1 MLSKETIEAYNR
13 IRTKTDKSVLC
24 HAPFSSI
31 NFEQNGNMTACCY
44 NRTHVLGTY
53 PANSI
58 MEAWTGEKAEELRE
72 YMRNNS
78 LEGGCIACK
87 EQLLSGNFHGSK
99 ALYYDNVSHKKPLLD
114 NMFPFLRKQPK
125 QQLPKVIELE
135 ISNTC
140 NLECEMCNGYFS
152 SSIRKNR
159 EKKPPLP
166 NPYDDRF
173 VDQLAEL
180 IPHLQE
186 MKFLGG
192 EPFLVDIYFKIW
204 DKIIEL
210 NPGLKVHIT
219 TNGTVFN
226 ERIRVLLSKMNCS
239 IAVSLDSLDAKIY
252 EGIRI
257 GARFERVIENINR
270 MLEITKGRSDA
281 FSIAVCPM
289 VTNWQG
295 LPDLVNFANE
305 KNIHTFYNTVWY
317 PEKLSLQSLYP
328 FTMRRVIKYLKEQ
341 SNGFKTD
348 TKVQRLNNLKYSE
361 VIKMLEYWLQLSVK
375 KFTDIEL
382 TLVNEATL
390 LPTLPTEPLAREI
403 TLRILK
409 NELDTIGYESYPAL
423 EKIMTETLPD
433 FETAYTDTQFLKRA
447 LNNLASDYEQNPQ
460 IFVEAYQQALMA
472 AQKICF
478 PEIDSEAF
486 SRKQQMLHMQLINN
500 SNLTRLGFKRALE
513 GTPLK
518 QILKMAELDLDKLN
532 LKEEALPEV

>member
-1 MLSKETIEAYNR
+1 MLSVETIEAYNK
-13 IRTKTDKSVLC
+13 IRTNTDKSVLC

-53 PANSI
+53 PTNTI
-58 MEAWTGEKAEELRE
+58 MEAWTGEKAEELRNYIRE
-72 YMRNNS
+72 NN
-78 LEGGCIACK
+78 LDGGCIGCK

-99 ALYYDNVSHKKPLLD
+99 ALYYDNVSQQKPFFSD
-114 NMFPFLRKQPK
+114 VFSFLRKQPK
-125 QQLPKVIELE
+125 QRLPKIIELE

-173 VDQLAEL
+173 VEQLSEL
-180 IPHLQE
+180 IPYLEE

-210 NPGLKVHIT
+210 NPRLKVHIT

-226 ERIRVLLSKMNCS
+226 ERIKALITKMNCS
-239 IAVSLDSLDAKIY
+239 IAVSLDSLDPATY

-257 GARFERVIENINR
+257 GARFERVMENLNK
-270 MLEITKGRSDA
+270 MYEITKGRKDA
-281 FSIAVCPM
+281 FSIAICPM

-305 KNIHTFYNTVWY
+305 KSIHTFYNTVWY
-317 PEKLSLQSLYP
+317 PERLSLQSLYP
-328 FTMRRVIKYLKEQ
+328 FTMRRVIKYLNEK
-341 SNGFKTD
+341 STGFKTD
-348 TKVQRLNNLKYSE
+348 TKIQRLNNLKYSE
-361 VIKMLEYWLQLSVK
+361 LVKMMEYWLQLSVK
-375 KFTDIEL
+375 KFTDVEL
-382 TLVNEATL
+382 TLVDEPTL
-390 LPTLPTEPLAREI
+390 LGLLPQSFLSKEI
-403 TLRILK
+403 VLRILK
-409 NELDTIGYESYPAL
+409 NELDTIGYEKYPAV
-423 EKIMTETLPD
+423 EKMIDTTLSD
-433 FETAYTDTQFLKRA
+433 HDVAYTNTQFLKDAIAR
-447 LNNLASDYEQNPQ
+447 LASEYENQPLV
-460 IFVEAYQQALMA
+460 FVAAYQEALMA
-472 AQKICF
+472 TQRICF
-478 PEIDSEAF
+478 PDFDAIAF
-486 SRKQQMLHMQLINN
+486 EQKHKAFYEFIT
-500 SNLTRLGFKRALE
+500 SNGNLSSTALKKAIE

-518 QILKMAELDLDKLN
+518 QIIKISEFDMNKVN
-532 LKEEALPEV
+532 LTKVVVQPD